1 MFIFLQFVQIAAKS
15 LIDFVLFYQIAQ
27 THLELMLF
35 QKIVTNHT
43 SVFVLFCKIAET
55 HLELPLFFLFFKWL
69 IEEATPLFFQISST
83 HLIDLMRF

>member
-1 MFIFLQFVQIAAKS
+1 MFIFLKSLQIAAKS

-43 SVFVLFCKIAET
+43 SVSVLFCKIAET
-55 HLELPLFFLFFKWL
+55 HLELPLFFKSHKL
-69 IEEATPLFFQISST
+69 T
-83 HLIDLMRF
+83 

>member
-1 MFIFLQFVQIAAKS
+1 MFIFLHFLQKAAKS

-35 QKIVTNHT
+35 QKKVTNHT

-55 HLELPLFFLFFKWL
+55 RN
-69 IEEATPLFFQISST
+69 SSY
-83 HLIDLMRF
+83 

>member
-1 MFIFLQFVQIAAKS
+1 MFIFLQFVQIAANS
-15 LIDFVLFYQIAQ
+15 LVDFVIFYQIAQ

-55 HLELPLFFLFFKWL
+55 HLELPLFF
-69 IEEATPLFFQISST
+69 QISST

>member
-55 HLELPLFFLFFKWL
+55 HLGVAATATAIFSNL
-69 IEEATPLFFQISST
+69 INSLN
-83 HLIDLMRF
+83 

>member
-15 LIDFVLFYQIAQ
+15 LIDFVIFYQIAQ

-35 QKIVTNHT
+35 QKIVTNLT

-55 HLELPLFFLFFKWL
+55 HLRVAAIFFFFFFWL
-69 IEEATPLFFQISST
+69 IEEATPT
-83 HLIDLMRF
+83 